1 MHEGGNIYNQD
12 RCGKLNC
19 YSAVAFRQKLTS
31 GGSGITILA
40 KGIKQP
46 GIASISKTSGEAIPM
61 ANAPAAIPIEAFNEA
76 ITLTTGM
83 PYNKRGSVRP
93 SEVSFKEYAP
103 ADIPEAADDDP
114 EYEAFIFEPSRS
126 IFAIAKSRGCKQAC
140 STAFCSYTAARSNP
154 DASC

>member
-1 MHEGGNIYNQD
+1 
-12 RCGKLNC
+12 
-19 YSAVAFRQKLTS
+19 
-31 GGSGITILA
+31 
-40 KGIKQP
+40 
-46 GIASISKTSGEAIPM
+46 M
-61 ANAPAAIPIEAFNEA
+61 ANAPATIPIEAFNEA

-140 STAFCSYTAARSNP
+140 STAFYSYTAARSNP